1 MMMDEVFSEDEPVI
15 NTQALI
21 AYRLGRVEKAVDS
34 INTASV
40 ARDDRIL
47 DKMEAIG
54 QLAGEI
60 TSNKYRIATLEQKFA
75 NINKF
80 LTGVAISLVAVV
92 AQILFDIV

>member
-1 MMMDEVFSEDEPVI
+1 MMMDEMFSDDEAVTG
-15 NTQALI
+15 TQSLI

-54 QLAGEI
+54 SLAGEI
-60 TSNKYRIATLEQKFA
+60 ASNKYRISSLEQKFA

-92 AQILFDIV
+92 AQLLFDIV

>member
-1 MMMDEVFSEDEPVI
+1 MMMDEMFSEDEPVTS
-15 NTQALI
+15 TQSLI

-34 INTASV
+34 INAASV

-60 TSNKYRIATLEQKFA
+60 ASNKYRIATLESKFA